1 MTTKQLGNIGEAK
14 TLAKFVEHNIP
25 VYVAFGD
32 NEKSDF
38 IADFNGKLNR
48 IQCKTSEFMEDATK
62 IGFHLTTNTRG
73 INGENKKHKYTK
85 DEVDYFSLYNHE
97 SEILLLVPLNVL
109 EGKSTVTFRIPWQPS
124 RNQNV
129 SLNYEDFTFEKIMCV
144 ETLHE
149 TPKE

>member
-1 MTTKQLGNIGEAK
+1 
-14 TLAKFVEHNIP
+14 
-25 VYVAFGD
+25 
-32 NEKSDF
+32 
-38 IADFNGKLNR
+38 
-48 IQCKTSEFMEDATK
+48 
-62 IGFHLTTNTRG
+62 
-73 INGENKKHKYTK
+73 
-85 DEVDYFSLYNHE
+85 
-97 SEILLLVPLNVL
+97 LLVPLNVL